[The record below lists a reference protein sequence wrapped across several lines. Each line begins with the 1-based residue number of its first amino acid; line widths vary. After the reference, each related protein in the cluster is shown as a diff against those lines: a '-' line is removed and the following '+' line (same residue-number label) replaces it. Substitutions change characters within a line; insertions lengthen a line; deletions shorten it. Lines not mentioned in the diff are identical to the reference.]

1 VRVLRHHEHDAGL
14 TGPCQDRVGLGQGP
28 CDRLLEEDGLAVL
41 GRQARVRLVQVVRGA
56 HDQRVDARVGG
67 GGFVGA
73 EGREPPEAPAVRLR
87 SPRVAARERDPHGAA
102 QPSGGARV
110 ERREP
115 SASHECQTERA
126 GAGPRLERSNRRGA
140 ARMRNGHLATI
151 LRTLPGPRNVGYNR
165 CMRNVAVVGIGV
177 TKFGKHERT
186 CAELFADAAVDALTD
201 ADIRPRQIQGVYVG
215 NVVGE
220 AGERQLHLGPQVTSA
235 LGIPEVAATRFE
247 TACASSHA
255 AFRHALFEI
264 ASGAA
269 DVLLVGGAERVLT
282 MPTERST
289 EVFAY
294 ASDAVFE
301 QPAGLTF
308 PGVFALIARA
318 HMAKHGTTEEQMAH
332 VAVKNHRH
340 GALNPKAQFQK
351 EITLDQVLR
360 SAKVAD
366 PLKLYDCCPF
376 SDGAAAVVLASEEVA
391 RKTRKP
397 VWVLGSAQAGD
408 SMCLHDKRDLAR
420 AVATERAALAAYR
433 QAGLGPRDVDVVELH
448 DCFTI
453 AEIVAT
459 EGLGLCEPGTGG
471 IAAEKGDTSL
481 GGRIPVN
488 VSGGLK
494 AKGHPIGATGAAQ
507 VAEIATQLRG
517 EAGRRQVEH
526 ASVGLTHTLGGNT
539 ATVLVSLF
547 GREPR

>member
-1 VRVLRHHEHDAGL
+1 
-14 TGPCQDRVGLGQGP
+14 
-28 CDRLLEEDGLAVL
+28 
-41 GRQARVRLVQVVRGA
+41 
-56 HDQRVDARVGG
+56 
-67 GGFVGA
+67 
-73 EGREPPEAPAVRLR
+73 
-87 SPRVAARERDPHGAA
+87 
-102 QPSGGARV
+102 
-110 ERREP
+110 
-115 SASHECQTERA
+115 
-126 GAGPRLERSNRRGA
+126 
-140 ARMRNGHLATI
+140 MRK
-151 LRTLPGPRNVGYNR
+151 
-165 CMRNVAVVGIGV
+165 VAVVGVGV

-186 CAELFADAAVDALTD
+186 CAELFAEAAVDALRD
-201 ADIRPRQIQGVYVG
+201 ADVRPRQVAGIYFG

-220 AGERQLHLGPQVTSA
+220 AGERQLHMGPQVASV
-235 LGIPEVAATRFE
+235 LGIPAVAATRFE

-269 DVLLVGGAERVLT
+269 DVT
-282 MPTERST
+282 MPTDRST

-318 HMAKHGTTEEQMAH
+318 HMTKHGTTEEQMAH

-340 GALNPKAQFQK
+340 GTLNPKAQFQK
-351 EITLDQVLR
+351 EITLEQVMK

-376 SDGAAAVVLASEEVA
+376 SDGAAAVVIAAEDVA
-391 RKTRKP
+391 RRTRRP

-408 SMCLHDKRDLAR
+408 AMCLHDKRDLTR
-420 AVATERAALAAYR
+420 ALATERAAQAAYR

-453 AEIVAT
+453 AEILAT
-459 EGLGLCEPGTGG
+459 EGLGLVEPGTGG
-471 IAAEKGDTSL
+471 VAAEKGETSL

-488 VSGGLK
+488 TSGGLK

-507 VAEIATQLRG
+507 IVEVATQLRE
-517 EAGRRQVEH
+517 EAGPRQVEG
-526 ASVGLTHTLGGNT
+526 ARVGLTHTLGGNT
-539 ATVLVSLF
+539 ATVLVSVF